1 METMDHT
8 YVPLYIY
15 IVIYYMGRVDIYIYM
30 DMYIFVCS
38 SIAMV
43 DSLDLTNDV
52 SIVRLIGTI

>member
-1 METMDHT
+1 MENHGS
-8 YVPLYIY
+8 YICPLIY

>member
-1 METMDHT
+1 
-8 YVPLYIY
+8 
-15 IVIYYMGRVDIYIYM
+15 MGRVDIYM

>member
-1 METMDHT
+1 MS
-8 YVPLYIY
+8 PYIY
-15 IVIYYMGRVDIYIYM
+15 IVIYYMGRVYIYM